1 MEIHLGL
8 RFIPDK
14 SMPHLKTPGDLALI
28 EISIQSSRV
37 RFLSDSRA
45 HLLLWYRWGC
55 GVAGR

>member
-1 MEIHLGL
+1 
-8 RFIPDK
+8 
-14 SMPHLKTPGDLALI
+14 MPHLKTPGDLALI